1 MSETRETDGDD
12 LSTAY
17 MLGFQKANDAYAAE
31 LSALRA
37 RVEKVEA
44 EATRWRDLEN
54 GIEVYVRG
62 IRVHVP
68 KGEPGDF

>member
-1 MSETRETDGDD
+1 MQMG
-12 LSTAY
+12 
-17 MLGFQKANDAYAAE
+17 
-31 LSALRA
+31 
-37 RVEKVEA
+37 
-44 EATRWRDLEN
+44 EATRVKLDYWTARMDRDRREGFDQCAIHIDELAEIVRLAKLGRNLED